1 MFKNTIH
8 EHFPEKNIC
17 PMEIRR
23 LYATAIFTGEIT
35 SESVGR
41 TDMISNLSLLMNNTP
56 AVKIIEI
63 EFFRFW
69 PSITTAD
76 LH

>member
-1 MFKNTIH
+1 MFKSVIT
-8 EHFPEKNIC
+8 EYFPDKNVC

-23 LYATAIFTGEIT
+23 LYATAIFTGEIA

-56 AVKIIEI
+56 AVRKIEVEI
-63 EFFRFW
+63 CRFW
-69 PSITTAD
+69 QSIIIAD